1 MIVYERGVKF
11 TLNDNLCRKLMSQE
25 IPDLKK
31 LSQLTLFCLPTK
43 ISFFKRSFL
52 ISQCQFAYC
61 KLYIES
67 YFDETYFSVLQSAEG
82 ETTYLK
88 IGEDNAAM
96 SSSEGDGGRAGG
108 VTVTL
113 PSSQSSSVAQLR
125 WVGVKSL
132 TAADSSS

>member
-25 IPDLKK
+25 IPNLKK

-61 KLYIES
+61 EFYIES
-67 YFDETYFSVLQSAEG
+67 NFDETYF
-82 ETTYLK
+82 
-88 IGEDNAAM
+88 
-96 SSSEGDGGRAGG
+96 
-108 VTVTL
+108 
-113 PSSQSSSVAQLR
+113 
-125 WVGVKSL
+125 
-132 TAADSSS
+132 